1 MKQERVNE
9 LKGKSIE
16 IIQSEGQTDWGK
28 DLIKQTESQ
37 GLIMC
42 DWNPQRR
49 RGKTEV
55 GKNI

>member
-28 DLIKQTESQ
+28 DY
-37 GLIMC
+37 
-42 DWNPQRR
+42 N
-49 RGKTEV
+49 KTNRV
-55 GKNI
+55 SGPNYV